1 MHFCP
6 HIDERECPW
15 EDFHDQS
22 IGNQGKEFS
31 QNLTMRLLV
40 LTGITATSAT
50 RGWTEPRGSWLW
62 CRGRLRTHLWNS
74 LFLQEWYEVTTES
87 EHPKNLLIND
97 KGKSLEQFAPTLN
110 ISGTTELF
118 REKVYYGEIC
128 VFSGCTRWTIEIQEP
143 STKSLAFLKK
153 DVGKALRFRLIS
165 IMWLHAGLNRR
176 PQFSGYCHRRNRR
189 NLFLRHS

>member
-1 MHFCP
+1 MHFCR
-6 HIDERECPW
+6 HIYERECLW

-31 QNLTMRLLV
+31 QNSTMRLLV

-50 RGWTEPRGSWLW
+50 RGWTAQQGSWLW
-62 CRGRLRTHLWNS
+62 CRGRLRTDLWNS
-74 LFLQEWYEVTTES
+74 LFLQKWYKVITES
-87 EHPKNLLIND
+87 KHPNNLLIND
-97 KGKSLEQFAPTLN
+97 KGKSLEQFAPTLKN
-110 ISGTTELF
+110 SGTTELF
-118 REKVYYGEIC
+118 REKVYYGDLWFFQE
-128 VFSGCTRWTIEIQEP
+128 VQDGHKLEIQEP

-176 PQFSGYCHRRNRR
+176 PQFSGYCHRCNRR
-189 NLFLRHS
+189 NLF